1 MWKVRLII
9 RLIFYVLFFFFLNM
23 SVSQSSLLY
32 YLYFITF
39 SSPVYSFSFFF
50 CIQNVFLKH
59 CSFFPYYFFLRFC
72 IALDSGQDHSFLFL
86 QFLYLFASCIN
97 FLLFFSHF
105 FYYSL
110 PIFIHNIAYTSDKN
124 FCLLFLCNILL
135 SSVFSVSIDDECVV
149 HLWSSR
155 QFFLD

>member
-1 MWKVRLII
+1 MEGSLDHSSYI
-9 RLIFYVLFFFFLNM
+9 LCFVLFFLNM

-50 CIQNVFLKH
+50 LYSKRVFETLFF
-59 CSFFPYYFFLRFC
+59 FFPYYFFLRFC
-72 IALDSGQDHSFLFL
+72 IALDKIIPFYFYNFFTCLL
-86 QFLYLFASCIN
+86 RASIFCY
-97 FLLFFSHF
+97 FFHI

-135 SSVFSVSIDDECVV
+135 SSVF
-149 HLWSSR
+149 LY
-155 QFFLD
+155 L